1 MTSQFNYLTFSLHAG
16 LKAFLEATILTVITR
31 DAVYNA
37 IAAFLAD
44 IVQAFLDGALEET
57 LAAFA
62 TEHRVVITRA
72 FVGTDHAQWCV
83 RRKFDFYLGLQK
95 HM

>member
-57 LAAFA
+57 LAALTA
-62 TEHRVVITRA
+62 KTKI
-72 FVGTDHAQWCV
+72 DQCSPSN
-83 RRKFDFYLGLQK
+83 
-95 HM
+95 